1 MKISKSA
8 DLARL
13 VKTRRQAEG
22 RTQQDVADAAGIT
35 RQSLARIERGHGGVS
50 FDTLILI
57 LDYLGI
63 GLDGAPVEET
73 GTGARPANAGSS
85 IPESAITRV
94 TQGID
99 AAAFTQAAL
108 RQLQPSLDTVTAS
121 ATDNIRKTLATADL
135 TAPVRKSLR
144 AIADDASRALLRS
157 AIEAGHPATH
167 KTGDKPAK
175 ALPESNH
182 RGGR

>member
-1 MKISKSA
+1 MRISKPA

-13 VKTRRQAEG
+13 VKTRRQAHS

-63 GLDGAPVEET
+63 RLDGTPVEEIGTGLHPASAGT
-73 GTGARPANAGSS
+73 GTPGSASARL
-85 IPESAITRV
+85 
-94 TQGID
+94 TQGFD
-99 AAAFTQAAL
+99 TSAFTQAAL
-108 RQLQPSLDTVTAS
+108 RQLQPSLDAITAL
-121 ATDNIRKTLATADL
+121 ATDAIRKTLATADS
-135 TAPVRKSLR
+135 TATVRKSLG
-144 AIADDASRALLRS
+144 AITDDASRALLRS
-157 AIEAGHPATH
+157 AIEAGDPASHT
-167 KTGDKPAK
+167 TGDNPPA
-175 ALPESNH
+175 ALAESKK

>member
-1 MKISKSA
+1 MKISKPA

-13 VKTRRQAEG
+13 VKTRRHAEG
-22 RTQQDVADAAGIT
+22 HTQQDVADAAGIT

-63 GLDGAPVEET
+63 RLDGTPVEET
-73 GTGARPANAGSS
+73 DTGARPASAGGS
-85 IPESAITRV
+85 IPESATTRV

-99 AAAFTQAAL
+99 SAAFTRAAL
-108 RQLQPSLDTVTAS
+108 RQLQPSLDAVTAS
-121 ATDNIRKTLATADL
+121 ATDTIRKTLATAAL

-144 AIADDASRALLRS
+144 TITDDASRALLRS
-157 AIEAGHPATH
+157 AIEAGHPASH
-167 KTGDKPAK
+167 PTGDKPAK
-175 ALPESNH
+175 ALPESRH